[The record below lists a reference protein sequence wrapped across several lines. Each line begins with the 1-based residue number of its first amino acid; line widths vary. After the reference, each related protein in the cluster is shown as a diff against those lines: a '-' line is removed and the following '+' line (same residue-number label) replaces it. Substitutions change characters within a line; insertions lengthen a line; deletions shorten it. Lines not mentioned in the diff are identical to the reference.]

1 MGDFKSHG
9 VAVCTP
15 RQQQQLQQQLQ
26 QEIEEKADVYVGVI
40 GSEGKHFCTFRDKSH
55 GRQPCAPYQEGC
67 LVGESHAT

>member
-26 QEIEEKADVYVGVI
+26 QDVEEKEKVGVI
-40 GSEGKHFCTFRDKSH
+40 GNEGKHVCKFRDKSH
-55 GRQPCAPYQEGC
+55 GRHPCC
-67 LVGESHAT
+67 LLYTSDAADE